1 MSLRGQRVLRQ
12 PRAAKLKEVEAQIDI
27 VLAVVLDS

>member
-12 PRAAKLKEVEAQIDI
+12 LRASKLKEEEAQIDI
-27 VLAVVLDS
+27 VLNRSGG